1 MDPAGDARLNAL
13 LKGKDCMEPFDDPH
27 ILQAQIIN
35 ILFDL
40 IPAATRVALLLR
52 WENEPEGP
60 EDFQSSMYG
69 KRAGKPKRFRVSEKA
84 LEFVYTYREPYIST
98 NENDEKPPCI
108 CAPLKVAGW
117 TMIGVIYLDTR
128 EPGGFEIE
136 DVEVLETIS
145 LSAAKLI
152 RRSLQLRT
160 DREEMDSYQEL
171 LKLDDLNE
179 PEGQ

>member
-1 MDPAGDARLNAL
+1 MDPAADARLNAL
-13 LKGKDCMEPFDDPH
+13 LKGKNCMEPFDDPH

-35 ILFDL
+35 ILFDV
-40 IPAATRVALLLR
+40 IPAATRAALLLR
-52 WENEPEGP
+52 WEDEPEGP
-60 EDFQSSMYG
+60 EDFQSCMYG

-98 NENDEKPPCI
+98 NENDGKPRCI
-108 CAPLKVAGW
+108 CAPLKRAGW

-136 DVEVLETIS
+136 DLKVLETIS
-145 LSAAKLI
+145 RSAAKLI
-152 RRSLQLRT
+152 RRSLQRRA

-171 LKLDDLNE
+171 LKLDDFNE